1 VQTEIG
7 AVEINPTQ
15 RIKAKESKMK
25 KLLLLITSIMFTTSI
40 VFPQS
45 WKYELDDRDGLWYKE
60 NSKTPFSGTN
70 FSYWDNG
77 KIRNK
82 IVYKKGLR
90 YKFYMYNE
98 NGKKIYE
105 DIIKNNIREET
116 EWYENGKKKNH
127 EFFLLQEEGGSMYTG
142 KWTYWYE
149 NGKKKEERTYKDGE
163 PDGKSTFWFE
173 NGQKWWELTYKD
185 GERDG
190 LYTVWYK
197 NGQKRLEDTYKDGKY
212 DGLETYWDEN
222 GQKRKESTWKDGNF
236 ISAKEWNEDGSVR
249 E

>member
-1 VQTEIG
+1 
-7 AVEINPTQ
+7 
-15 RIKAKESKMK
+15 MK

-105 DIIKNNIREET
+105 DIIKNNIIEET